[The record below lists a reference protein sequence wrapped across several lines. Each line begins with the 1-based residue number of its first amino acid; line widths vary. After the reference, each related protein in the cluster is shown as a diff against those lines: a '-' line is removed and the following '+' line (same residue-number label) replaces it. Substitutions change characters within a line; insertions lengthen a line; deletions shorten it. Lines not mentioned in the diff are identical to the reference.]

1 MRLGIRSV
9 VELVLAV
16 AAAAGSVYC
25 WLAARTTEM
34 APPVLPTEPSQVS
47 TAYYPPLIALSLL
60 LATVAGV
67 LVVIGVARARRGE

>member
-1 MRLGIRSV
+1 VRFGIRAV

-16 AAAAGSVYC
+16 TAAAGSVYC

-47 TAYYPPLIALSLL
+47 TVYYPPLIALSLL

-67 LVVIGVARARRGE
+67 LVVVGVGHLRSGA

>member
-1 MRLGIRSV
+1 VTVGIRAV
-9 VELVLAV
+9 TELILAAV
-16 AAAAGSVYC
+16 AAAGCVYS
-25 WLAARTTEM
+25 WLAARTTQM

-67 LVVIGVARARRGE
+67 LVVVGVARLRRGE